1 MTSENT
7 QSPRFQAAMLAPRY
21 WFTWILLGLLWLI
34 SWLPRRWIMKV
45 GGWLGER
52 QMRRSAKRRHIASV
66 NLELCF
72 PQLSN
77 EERHEIMCGHF
88 RNYGRGM
95 LDLGLIMMASKERIE
110 KFATVR
116 GRGNL
121 DEHVGKRP
129 VILIS
134 FHTTTLDMCSSS
146 LLADVKLVSMMKRDR
161 NPVLNWFMYRARTR
175 AGNAIVYMRDQ
186 SLRGIVAGLR
196 AGRVCYIIPDEDFGH
211 GRHTVFAP
219 FYGQQRSTL
228 NLVGRLAQKT
238 GALVVP
244 AICRLDAETGL
255 YTTEVGT
262 ALKNFPSADEV
273 ADATAINRTLQEML
287 EPAPDQYLWTF
298 RWFRTRPQG
307 EPDPY
312 DTPGAGI

>member
-1 MTSENT
+1 
-7 QSPRFQAAMLAPRY
+7 MLAPRH
-21 WFTWILLGLLWLI
+21 WLTWMLLGVLWLV
-34 SWLPRRWIMKV
+34 SWMPRRWIMKM

-52 QMRRSAKRRHIASV
+52 QLRRSGKRRHIATV

-72 PQLSN
+72 PHLPSEQRREMLR
-77 EERHEIMCGHF
+77 EHF
-88 RNYGRGM
+88 RSYGRGM

-110 KFATVR
+110 KYSVVQ
-116 GRGNL
+116 GRENL
-121 DEHVGKRP
+121 ETHVGKRP

-186 SLRGIVAGLR
+186 SLRGIVSGLR
-196 AGRVCYIIPDEDFGH
+196 AGRVCYIIPDEDFGQ

-219 FYGQQRSTL
+219 FYGQQRSSL

-238 GALVVP
+238 GAVVVP

-255 YTTEVGT
+255 YTTEVGA
-262 ALKNFPSADEV
+262 ALENFPSTDEV
-273 ADATAINRTLQEML
+273 ADATIINRTLEKML
-287 EPAPDQYLWTF
+287 SPAPDQYLWTF

-312 DTPGAGI
+312 DTPSAAA

>member
-1 MTSENT
+1 
-7 QSPRFQAAMLAPRY
+7 
-21 WFTWILLGLLWLI
+21 
-34 SWLPRRWIMKV
+34 
-45 GGWLGER
+45 
-52 QMRRSAKRRHIASV
+52 MRRSDKRRHIATV

-72 PQLSN
+72 PELSDDQ
-77 EERHEIMCGHF
+77 RHEIMREHF

-110 KFATVR
+110 KFATVK
-116 GRGNL
+116 GRDNL
-121 DEHVGKRP
+121 EAHVGNRP

-196 AGRVCYIIPDEDFGH
+196 DGRVCYIIPDEDFGQ

-219 FYGQQRSTL
+219 LYGQQRSAL

-238 GALVVP
+238 GAVVVP
-244 AICRLDAETGL
+244 AVCRLDSETGL
-255 YTTEVGT
+255 YTTEVGG
-262 ALKNFPSADEV
+262 ALQDFPSADEV
-273 ADATAINRTLQEML
+273 ADATTINRTLEEML
-287 EPAPDQYLWTF
+287 EPAIDQYLWTF
-298 RWFRTRPQG
+298 RWFRTRPPG
-307 EPDPY
+307 DPDPY
-312 DTPGAGI
+312 ESASVEK